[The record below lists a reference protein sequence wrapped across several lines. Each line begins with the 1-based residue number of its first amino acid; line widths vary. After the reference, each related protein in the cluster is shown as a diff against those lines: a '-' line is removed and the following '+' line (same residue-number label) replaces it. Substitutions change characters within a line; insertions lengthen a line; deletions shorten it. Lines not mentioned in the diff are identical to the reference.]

1 MAQSPERPTF
11 FVDRCLG
18 TVDVPRALRDAGA
31 HVAVHDDHFPQGCQD
46 EEWLRVVG
54 QKGWAVLTKD
64 KWIRRNELERAAL
77 ESAQVAAFVLS
88 AGDLSGEATGAAF
101 VAALPRME
109 HILAK
114 WDRPLIARVTQ
125 SGNVEV
131 VFGRRK
137 GGIRRER

>member
-18 TVDVPRALRDAGA
+18 TLDVPRALRNAGA
-31 HVAVHDDHFPQGCQD
+31 LVAVHDDHFPQGCLD
-46 EEWLRVVG
+46 EEWLCVVG
-54 QKGWAVLTKD
+54 RKGWAVLTKD

-77 ESAQVAAFVLS
+77 EDAKVAAFVLS

-101 VAALPRME
+101 VAALPKME

-125 SGNVEV
+125 AGNVV
-131 VFGRRK
+131 VLVGQRK
-137 GGIRRER
+137 GGIQRDR

>member
-18 TVDVPRALRDAGA
+18 TVDVPKALRDAGA
-31 HVAVHDDHFPQGCQD
+31 MVVVHDDRFPQDCQD
-46 EEWLRVVG
+46 EDWLRIVG
-54 QKGWAVLTKD
+54 PKGWAVLTKD
-64 KWIRRNELERAAL
+64 KWIRRNELERVAL
-77 ESAQVAAFVLS
+77 ESAKVAAFVLS

-114 WDRPLIARVTQ
+114 WDRPLIARVSQ
-125 SGNVEV
+125 AGAVEV
-131 VFGRRK
+131 IVGRRR
-137 GGIRRER
+137 GGIRRDR